1 MRTAGGCKCV
11 SACRRTGPHEP
22 ASRTV
27 RTAAVTFLLFIGFRC
42 EAGLSAPQTSPQP
55 SAVTGAKAIHSRA
68 AELQVERTLLQAVE
82 HDPQNFE
89 ANHRLGEFYLQV
101 GKLKEGI
108 PYLEKAQSL
117 DPAHYVNGYDLA
129 LAYFETTDLKNARRQ
144 IHEMLDRKNTA
155 ELHNLLGDVEEKSGN
170 FVAAAN
176 QYQVAAQMDPSEENI
191 FDWGNEL
198 LLHRGLDPA
207 ERVFTSG
214 VGRYPQSA
222 RLHIGLAI
230 ADYSQSHYDD
240 AASELCRAADL
251 APTDPR
257 PYLFLGQMFDISLK
271 EAGQVT
277 ERLKRFQAAQPNN
290 AWANYYYALSLWKGE
305 RGQNPHAN
313 QASKEKIES
322 LLARS
327 IKLDPKFPDAH
338 FQLGVFYSE
347 QQKYQEAIGEF
358 QAAVKLKPDYAEAH
372 YHLAQAY
379 SHTGKSDLAKGEL
392 DLYQRYHQKDLAED
406 EVRRKQVGQFVF
418 SLQEPPP

>member
-1 MRTAGGCKCV
+1 MRIAAGCKCA
-11 SACRRTGPHEP
+11 SAWRRTGPFGP

-27 RTAAVTFLLFIGFRC
+27 KIARLAFFLSLGLTC
-42 EAGLSAPQTSPQP
+42 EGGLSASQASPQRATA
-55 SAVTGAKAIHSRA
+55 SGAQAIHSPA

-82 HDPQNFE
+82 HNPQNFE

-101 GKLKEGI
+101 GKLKAGI

-129 LAYFETTDLKNARRQ
+129 LAYFETADLKNARRQ
-144 IHEMLDRKNTA
+144 IYEMLNRQHTA
-155 ELHNLLGDVEEKSGN
+155 ELHNLLGDVEEKAGN
-170 FVAAAN
+170 YVAAAN
-176 QYQVAAQMDPSEENI
+176 QYQVAAQMDPSEGNI

-198 LLHRGLDPA
+198 LLHRGFDPA
-207 ERVFTSG
+207 EKVFTSG
-214 VGRYPQSA
+214 IGRYPQSA

-277 ERLKRFQAAQPNN
+277 ERLERFQQTQPND
-290 AWANYYYALSLWKGE
+290 ARANYYYALSIWKGE
-305 RGQNPHAN
+305 RGQNPPAN
-313 QASKEKIES
+313 QASKEKIKS

-347 QQKYQEAIGEF
+347 QQKYQEAMGEF

-379 SHTGKSDLAKGEL
+379 LHMGKSDLAKGEL
-392 DLYQRYHQKDLAED
+392 DLYQREHQKDLAED
-406 EVRRKQVGQFVF
+406 AVRRKQVGQFVF
-418 SLQEPPP
+418 SLQGP